1 MPKIVDHE
9 LQRDT
14 FAEAAMRLIAQKGLE
29 GVTMRAVAMEAGL
42 SYGSLF
48 HYFDSKEEL
57 LMHAV
62 RTTIGQQT
70 QRVDQLSTQFRGLEA
85 LEHLL
90 CDDAVT
96 TKSSRDSSLVWMAFQ
111 YQAALR
117 ESFGN
122 MNAELVDGWYERIR
136 TLLDDAKTAGE
147 ISESIDTDIEASA
160 LWAYSSG
167 IGQLGV
173 LHPESFPPAHQ
184 KTLIANYLKKL
195 RSAPRS

>member
-1 MPKIVDHE
+1 MPKIVDHD
-9 LQRDT
+9 LQRAS
-14 FAEAAMRLIAQKGLE
+14 FAEAAMRLIAREGLE
-29 GVTMRAVAMEAGL
+29 GVTMRAVASEAGL

-48 HYFDSKEEL
+48 HYFDSKEQL

-62 RTTIGQQT
+62 RTSIGQQT
-70 QRVDQLSTQFRGLEA
+70 RRVNAFSSQYAGLEA

-96 TKSSRDSSLVWMAFQ
+96 SEASRDSMLVWMAFQ

-117 ESFGN
+117 ESFAALN
-122 MNAELVDGWYERIR
+122 EELVDGWQERIR
-136 TLLDDAKTAGE
+136 ALLNDAKSSGE
-147 ISESIDTDIEASA
+147 IPGTVDSDIEAGA

-173 LHPESFPPAHQ
+173 LHPESFPPARQ
-184 KTLIANYLKKL
+184 KALIANYLEKL
-195 RSAPRS
+195 RTP

>member
-1 MPKIVDHE
+1 MPKIVDHDV
-9 LQRDT
+9 QREA
-14 FAEAAMRLIAQKGLE
+14 FAKAAMRLIARNGLE
-29 GVTMRAVAMEAGL
+29 GVTMRGVAAESGL

-62 RTTIGQQT
+62 RTSIGEQT
-70 QRVDQLSTQFRGLEA
+70 RRLNDYSSQYSGLAA

-96 TKSSRDSSLVWMAFQ
+96 SESSRDTALLWITFQ

-117 ESFGN
+117 ESFGA
-122 MNAELVDGWYERIR
+122 MNAELVDGWQERIR
-136 TLLDDAKTAGE
+136 ALLNDAKSAGE
-147 ISESIDTDIEASA
+147 IREAIETDIEASA

-167 IGQLGV
+167 IGQLGI
-173 LHPESFPPAHQ
+173 LHPDSFPPARQ
-184 KTLIANYLKKL
+184 KALIANYLDKL
-195 RSAPRS
+195 RVLTS

>member
-1 MPKIVDHE
+1 MPKIVDHD
-9 LQRDT
+9 LQRET
-14 FAEAAMRLIAQKGLE
+14 FAEAAMRLIARNGLE
-29 GVTMRAVAMEAGL
+29 GVTMRAVAAESGL

-62 RTTIGQQT
+62 RTSIGQQT
-70 QRVDQLSTQFRGLEA
+70 RRVNAYSNQYAGLEA
-85 LEHLL
+85 LERLL

-96 TKSSRDSSLVWMAFQ
+96 SESSRDSMLVWMAFQ

-117 ESFGN
+117 DSFSEL
-122 MNAELVDGWYERIR
+122 NAELVDGWHERIR
-136 TLLDDAKTAGE
+136 ALLNDAKSVGE
-147 ISESIDTDIEASA
+147 IGQAIDTDIEASA

-173 LHPESFPPAHQ
+173 LHPESFPPARQ
-184 KTLIANYLKKL
+184 KALIANYLDML
-195 RSAPRS
+195 RAP